1 MLTARTDLV
10 AHIPT
15 LGLPQ
20 LVTVKPYAGEIA
32 QAAQAGGMLLVPL
45 PAAFVL
51 PTGYESSAHTEVTR
65 LDVLFVTHTA
75 ALDVDASAADAMALA
90 EAFVDKMR
98 EVPDWSANGNRYVTN
113 LTDGIRAE
121 TLAVAL
127 DFTIVRASLSVEA
140 R

>member
-1 MLTARTDLV
+1 
-10 AHIPT
+10 
-15 LGLPQ
+15 
-20 LVTVKPYAGEIA
+20 
-32 QAAQAGGMLLVPL
+32 
-45 PAAFVL
+45 
-51 PTGYESSAHTEVTR
+51 
-65 LDVLFVTHTA
+65 
-75 ALDVDASAADAMALA
+75 MALA